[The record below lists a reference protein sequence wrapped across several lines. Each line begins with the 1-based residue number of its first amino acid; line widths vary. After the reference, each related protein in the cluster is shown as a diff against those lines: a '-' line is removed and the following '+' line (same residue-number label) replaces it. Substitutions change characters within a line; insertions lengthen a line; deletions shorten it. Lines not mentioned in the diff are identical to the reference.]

1 LFDTES
7 CRIHY
12 HGDDSGDGTGDDGSD
27 DDGTEEDEGQYG
39 LYSFRRF
46 PDALRRSFQY
56 FSM

>member
-1 LFDTES
+1 M
-7 CRIHY
+7 HY
-12 HGDDSGDGTGDDGSD
+12 HGDDSGDGSGDDGSD